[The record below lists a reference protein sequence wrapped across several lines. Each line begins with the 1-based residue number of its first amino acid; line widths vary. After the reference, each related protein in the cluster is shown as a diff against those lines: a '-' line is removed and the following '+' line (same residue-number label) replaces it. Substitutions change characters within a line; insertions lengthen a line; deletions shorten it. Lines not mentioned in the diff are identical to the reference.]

1 MKDQASKKLCFVKYC
16 LGISIT
22 ITALHLLCLL
32 LCSPYFLIK
41 VDHMHQRVIPTAQTH
56 LQDQALPQN
65 KAQRSGFP
73 IPNTWRS

>member
-1 MKDQASKKLCFVKYC
+1 MKDQASKKLCFLKYC

-22 ITALHLLCLL
+22 ITALHLLCLP

-41 VDHMHQRVIPTAQTH
+41 MDQMHQRVTPTAQTH
-56 LQDQALPQN
+56 LQDQALPQS